1 MSETWFKE
9 ESNWRTGLEGYKV
22 YRCDWKERI
31 GGGVAIWIK
40 DSIASRERGDIKE
53 GINVE
58 DCAWVEIRDC
68 KNSKILVGCLIKG
81 CCVVDIVCFLTKPMP
96 SPLP

>member
-1 MSETWFKE
+1 MSETWFE
-9 ESNWRTGLEGYKV
+9 ESHWKTGLEGDKV
-22 YRCDWKERI
+22 HRCDRKYRI

-58 DCAWVEIRDC
+58 EYV
-68 KNSKILVGCLIKG
+68 
-81 CCVVDIVCFLTKPMP
+81 
-96 SPLP
+96 